1 MGKGGGGSSGGGGG
15 TTTTVSQ
22 PPQAVLDQYNKVVGQ
37 ANTVA
42 GTPLQQYQGNM
53 VAGFT
58 PDQSSAFNTV
68 NGLQG
73 SAQPYINQAAGLIN
87 QSTTPLNVTPFSA
100 SAVSQYQN
108 PYTQQVV
115 DSTMAQMQNMDAQQ
129 QQQLKGNAVSSG
141 AFGGDRA
148 GVASA
153 ALSGQQDL
161 ANNSTIAGLY
171 GQGYN
176 QALGEFNTQQ
186 QTQLSADQANK
197 YLQAQGAYG
206 LGNLGNET
214 MSTGLQGANAQLTT
228 GGLQQALA
236 QSQLNVPYQQFLQQQ
251 AYPFQTSQWLAN
263 ISEGIGSNSGGTS
276 STTAPAPSTTSQALG
291 AGMFG
296 IGALGSMFN
305 RGGSVRGYRGGGG
318 VRGYAS
324 GGSPENDD
332 FNIPDVS
339 LSYIPLT
346 NLSMGAGPPRPPN
359 AQDIKAASGQDSTQ
373 SGASFGKG
381 LGSIGKG
388 LFGGSSSG
396 SGSGNSPG
404 FDGLMQNLTGSAS
417 GDQGAANYIGSS
429 GSDQVASDV
438 ASEDAAGSGSSWF
451 GDLFSSAGDSFGR
464 GGNTSSG
471 RSLGARHLA
480 SGGGSDP
487 LTALGMGSGSGNGPS
502 QSKVDHDNKWMSQV
516 GDIIGT
522 VVGSVFGGPAGGY
535 VGGKAGADGGGTL
548 GDLFGGNWDSLG
560 SDLRAGPAGAI
571 YPNDSSSGEGNSPQL
586 GGNFS
591 GTTFLSA
598 YGNGDAGLGSTG
610 GGAGNGAIGAGL
622 NQFASFLKNGGG
634 IRGYDDGGF
643 VDNDT
648 PSSTTATPSD
658 DSSGGQ
664 RLSDGNAKP
673 NVWNALMSAGAAT
686 MAGQSP
692 NAWSNIGQG
701 AMAGVKNYGDQ
712 KKESSDENYKQGEL
726 DVRRQEAKARA
737 QQLATEA
744 ERWKSTL
751 AQNQEK
757 IDQGHFTMSPTGF
770 MYDTKTGQPVA
781 PGAGNGGSGN
791 PNALQPLVSG
801 FPVPSYINDP
811 ITRKSLAQAD
821 ETDLKSQDVNRYY
834 AQAMLDSLDKMDMI
848 NKAYPD
854 LSGAGGTMAAY
865 GRMAGQRIGVGD
877 KDKADA
883 MNEMMKNSNDL
894 ATNWNNFQHVP
905 GGRGSVMALK
915 TILASKP
922 GVDQTGQTNANII
935 AELKGRV
942 SGAMTNM
949 ELADAYRGAEGT
961 AHIADGNVDKLD
973 AALQKIYP
981 FTTVDPA
988 TRQTI
993 FHPENVESYRSS
1005 IEDSIRNPT
1014 KYFDLASARSGGGKS
1029 APPAVQT
1036 RSSGSPSGALVPPP
1050 TPAHAGSG
1058 QNPAISQ
1065 QAIQYLNSHPETAS
1079 QFEQKFGV
1087 SARDYLQ

>member
-1 MGKGGGGSSGGGGG
+1 MGKGGGGSSGGG

-22 PPQAVLDQYNKVVGQ
+22 PPQAVLDQYNKVVAT
-37 ANTVA
+37 ANDVA

-58 PDQSSAFNTV
+58 PDQNSAFGTV

-73 SAQPYINQAAGLIN
+73 AAQPYINQAAGLIN

-171 GQGYN
+171 GQSYN

-206 LGNLGNET
+206 LGNLGNEAL
-214 MSTGLQGANAQLTT
+214 STGLQGANAQLTT

-276 STTAPAPSTTSQALG
+276 STTTPAPSSTSQAVG

-296 IGALGSMFN
+296 IGALGSLFK
-305 RGGSVRGYRGGGG
+305 RGGSVNSYRGGGG
-318 VRGYAS
+318 VRGYAT
-324 GGSPENDD
+324 GGLPENNE
-332 FNIPDVS
+332 FNIPDIS

-346 NLSMGAGPPRPPN
+346 SLSMGSGPPRPPN
-359 AQDIKAASGQDSTQ
+359 AADIKAASGQDTAK
-373 SGASFGKG
+373 SGAAFGQG
-381 LGSIGKG
+381 LSSIGKG
-388 LFGGSSSG
+388 IFGGGNSSSG
-396 SGSGNSPG
+396 DAPGFQNLLGSLGGGGSGDYMS
-404 FDGLMQNLTGSAS
+404 SAPT
-417 GDQGAANYIGSS
+417 
-429 GSDQVASDV
+429 DQVASDV
-438 ASEDAAGSGSSWF
+438 AAEDAAGSGSSWF
-451 GDLFSSAGDSFGR
+451 GD
-464 GGNTSSG
+464 
-471 RSLGARHLA
+471 
-480 SGGGSDP
+480 
-487 LTALGMGSGSGNGPS
+487 M
-502 QSKVDHDNKWMSQV
+502 
-516 GDIIGT
+516 
-522 VVGSVFGGPAGGY
+522 
-535 VGGKAGADGGGTL
+535 
-548 GDLFGGNWDSLG
+548 
-560 SDLRAGPAGAI
+560 
-571 YPNDSSSGEGNSPQL
+571 
-586 GGNFS
+586 FS
-591 GTTFLSA
+591 GI
-598 YGNGDAGLGSTG
+598 GDM
-610 GGAGNGAIGAGL
+610 
-622 NQFASFLKNGGG
+622 FERGGG
-634 IRGYDDGGF
+634 IRGYAGGGGLPGIDTLIGADKDKNLPENSDNPDEAAGIGGTVGGLIGSIWGPIGGIIGKAAGMDAGDMGQDIFNGKWDNVGKDLAIDSNPSHLMNGKYMPSMGQGIGLGMSFMKRGGGLNGYDDGGLI
-643 VDNDT
+643 DNDAPIT
-648 PSSTTATPSD
+648 TVPSSSD

-664 RLSDGNAKP
+664 SLSEGNARP
-673 NVWNALMSAGAAT
+673 NIWNALMSAGAAT

-692 NAWSNIGQG
+692 NAWSNLGQG
-701 AMAGVKNYGDQ
+701 AMAGLKNYGDQ

-726 DVRRQEAKARA
+726 SVRRQEAKARA

-744 ERWKSTL
+744 ERWKATL

-757 IDQGHFTMSPTGF
+757 IDQGHYTMSPTGF

-781 PGAGNGGSGN
+781 PGGSNDGSSN
-791 PNALQPLVSG
+791 TNVLQPLVSG

-942 SGAMTNM
+942 NGAMTNM

-993 FHPENVESYRSS
+993 FHPENVESYRAS

-1014 KYFDLASARSGGGKS
+1014 KYFELASARSGNKKS
-1029 APPAVQT
+1029 APGNPQPGGGSS
-1036 RSSGSPSGALVPPP
+1036 SSGVLVPPP
-1050 TPAHAGSG
+1050 TPAQAGSG

-1065 QAIQYLNSHPETAS
+1065 QAIQYLNAHPETAS